1 MSRGALFHRKVKK
14 HVDTSGLYSIPTELV
29 VESSL
34 TVTQVRVANEEGTA
48 SSWSTGIAEVALPES
63 YRDRNRRATEIAA
76 MQKRI
81 EEENQA
87 QVLKALV
94 ESKEASGFH
103 RFQLPGEARDAHMKL
118 IPSEVVPVVKTIA
131 SSTGVQGENSSG
143 QSSFPNENPSRT
155 KRPSTHST
163 DDAAFKRFKQV
174 NPPSVSLDVCA
185 RCLKRRSVFLLLFF
199 SLVEPQPQI
208 SVESRCRHYLL

>member
-1 MSRGALFHRKVKK
+1 MCHDLFVDTESIEQAVALDALNSDRKAKK
-14 HVDTSGLYSIPTELV
+14 HVDTSGLYSIPAELV

-48 SSWSTGIAEVALPES
+48 SSWSTGIAEVALPDS
-63 YRDRNRRATEIAA
+63 FRDRNRRATEMAA

-87 QVLKALV
+87 QVLKSLV
-94 ESKEASGFH
+94 EAKETSGF
-103 RFQLPGEARDAHMKL
+103 RFQLHGEARDAHMKL
-118 IPSEVVPVVKTIA
+118 IPSEVVPVMKSIA
-131 SSTGVQGENSSG
+131 PSTGAQGVNSSG
-143 QSSFPNENPSRT
+143 QSSFSNENGQGTSRT

-174 NPPSVSLDVCA
+174 S
-185 RCLKRRSVFLLLFF
+185 
-199 SLVEPQPQI
+199 
-208 SVESRCRHYLL
+208 SRCVVGDLCICVRF

>member
-1 MSRGALFHRKVKK
+1 LCHDIFVDTESIEPVVALDALNSDRKAKK
-14 HVDTSGLYSIPTELV
+14 HIDTSGLYSIPAELV

-48 SSWSTGIAEVALPES
+48 SSWSTGIAEVALPDS
-63 YRDRNRRATEIAA
+63 FRDRNRRATEMAA

-87 QVLKALV
+87 QVLKSLV
-94 ESKEASGFH
+94 GAKGTPGFH
-103 RFQLPGEARDAHMKL
+103 RFQLHGEARDAHMKL
-118 IPSEVVPVVKTIA
+118 IPPEVVPVVKSIA
-131 SSTGVQGENSSG
+131 SSTGAQGVNPTE
-143 QSSFPNENPSRT
+143 QSSFSNENGQGTSRT

-174 NPPSVSLDVCA
+174 S
-185 RCLKRRSVFLLLFF
+185 
-199 SLVEPQPQI
+199 
-208 SVESRCRHYLL
+208 SRCVVGDLCIYVRC